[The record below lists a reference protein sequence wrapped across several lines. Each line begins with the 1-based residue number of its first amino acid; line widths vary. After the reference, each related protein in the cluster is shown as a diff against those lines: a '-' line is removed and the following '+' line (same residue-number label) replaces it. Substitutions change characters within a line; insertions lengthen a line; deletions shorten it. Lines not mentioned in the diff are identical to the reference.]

1 MAPSDHDQ
9 LSRHLLRELSS
20 LNYRFIRLLAD
31 SKDHHDGYGLSASVY
46 RRLCLLDDQDCRRLA
61 SCPYSLFELQLD
73 QPAEW
78 DKWLGQP
85 TTEPVSSFAA
95 TPSAAHPFTLA
106 VLMYTQQLAV
116 ENTDLGRLLLGL
128 APRVAEKFRQA
139 SIGRLIDTAPLV
151 SASLR
156 ARLINDPN
164 FWPDLVNYVR
174 DGTQE
179 QYVAAQTSALQLLA
193 AQL

>member
-1 MAPSDHDQ
+1 MPESDNDQ

-20 LNYRFIRLLAD
+20 LNYRFIRLLIESPD
-31 SKDHHDGYGLSASVY
+31 DPDRFGLTAGVH
-46 RRLCLLDDQDCRRLA
+46 RRLCLLEPEDQRRLA

-73 QPAEW
+73 EPAVWQRRFEN
-78 DKWLGQP
+78 Q
-85 TTEPVSSFAA
+85 TSATSF
-95 TPSAAHPFTLA
+95 PGGAHPFTLA

-128 APRVAEKFRQA
+128 APRVAEQFRQA
-139 SIGRLIDTAPLV
+139 TIGKLIDSAPAV
-151 SASLR
+151 SKQLR
-156 ARLINDPN
+156 VRLINDPH
-164 FWPDLVNYVR
+164 FWPDLVNFVR

-179 QYVAAQTSALQLLA
+179 QYVAAQTSALQILA